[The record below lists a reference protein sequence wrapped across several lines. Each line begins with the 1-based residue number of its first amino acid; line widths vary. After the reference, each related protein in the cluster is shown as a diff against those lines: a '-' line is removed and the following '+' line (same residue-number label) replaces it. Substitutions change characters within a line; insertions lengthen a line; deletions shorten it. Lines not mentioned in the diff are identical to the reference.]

1 MQIYAWR
8 KECQIRERPHGEID
22 YRIADASDV
31 TTISRRDFLVV
42 STLAGI
48 ACGSDGARAFGSDG
62 ARAFGSDGARAFG
75 SDGARALG
83 SDGARAL
90 GSDGARALGSDGAR
104 ALGSDGARAFQAS
117 DTTGSNAPR
126 NGPEAD

>member
-1 MQIYAWR
+1 MQEERRRKSGGNQGGSRMQIYAWR
-8 KECQIRERPHGEID
+8 KECQFAKGLTVKSITE
-22 YRIADASDV
+22 IADASDV

-62 ARAFGSDGARAFG
+62 ARAF
-75 SDGARALG
+75 
-83 SDGARAL
+83 
-90 GSDGARALGSDGAR
+90 
-104 ALGSDGARAFQAS
+104 QAS